1 VSTDHMHDDPDEAQ
15 GRMFEEAALTAEE
28 QDERDEAAELA
39 DRFATELD
47 ELQAERERQIDRAID
62 ERRIEREARNARLR
76 HTAVDTLATPGANL
90 TLL

>member
-1 VSTDHMHDDPDEAQ
+1 MIWSMPNAHIIPTDEAQ
-15 GRMFEEAALTAEE
+15 GRLFEEVALTAEE

-47 ELQAERERQIDRAID
+47 ELQAERGP
-62 ERRIEREARNARLR
+62 RNARLR
-76 HTAVDTLATPGANL
+76 HRAVDTVATPGANL

>member
-1 VSTDHMHDDPDEAQ
+1 MSTDHMHDDDEAQ
-15 GRMFEEAALTAEE
+15 GRMFEEAALTVEE

-47 ELQAERERQIDRAID
+47 ELQAERDRQIDRAID

>member
-1 VSTDHMHDDPDEAQ
+1 MHDDPDEAQ
-15 GRMFEEAALTAEE
+15 GRMFEEVALTAEE

-62 ERRIEREARNARLR
+62 ERRSNDRPATPAVR
-76 HTAVDTLATPGANL
+76 HRAVDTLATPGANP